1 VSPSPPPIEIDWS
14 TASVRD
20 GRLTVAFTDKPSAEW
35 SERLDQVIERLQRPG
50 VGWGAINVSKKRLR
64 VDAVEPGAESDLRH
78 LIDSAVLQ
86 ANADRERDE
95 DDERDVER
103 SERSERDQAMT
114 DAFRSFAPDRP
125 DADQDAPDARR

>member
-1 VSPSPPPIEIDWS
+1 MSPNPAPIEIDWS
-14 TASVRD
+14 TASVQD

-35 SERLDQVIERLQRPG
+35 SERLEEVIERLQRPG

-78 LIDSAVLQ
+78 LVDSAVLQ

-95 DDERDVER
+95 DDERDV
-103 SERSERDQAMT
+103 ERSERDQAMT